1 MCIKTPILRRVEV
14 PHVYHFIH
22 DIGFKYIYESIKH
35 KLFEGLFE
43 VMQKQPIY
51 NNRNKVHVKPSKIS
65 KKHYFFQK
73 SNHFYDF
80 FEQKV
85 IIMTKK

>member
-1 MCIKTPILRRVEV
+1 
-14 PHVYHFIH
+14 
-22 DIGFKYIYESIKH
+22 
-35 KLFEGLFE
+35 
-43 VMQKQPIY
+43 MQKQPIY

-85 IIMTKK
+85 IIMTKKKYMTKVDALRQSHIKEDSQLFDLN